1 MRDEGMKNENMR
13 DEGMKNENIRD
24 EGMKNENIRDEGMNN
39 ENMTEERMKDN
50 QDNPVCNSTT
60 TKLKVF
66 MRLGHYKV
74 KIGKVKML
82 PNFIPQIVI
91 YFCENYLTISVFG
104 KKNR

>member
-1 MRDEGMKNENMR
+1 
-13 DEGMKNENIRD
+13 MKNENIRD
-24 EGMKNENIRDEGMNN
+24 EGMKNK
-39 ENMTEERMKDN
+39 NMTEERMKDN

-66 MRLGHYKV
+66 MRLGHYKA

-91 YFCENYLTISVFG
+91 YFCENYLTICVFG
-104 KKNR
+104 KKK